1 MRLVLASGSPRR
13 KELFS
18 EMGIRYKSFPSA
30 FDESTVQISDP
41 GKGVCDLA
49 RGKAEAA
56 RDAWAKTN
64 QEPFVVLGAD
74 TLVVLDGQPM
84 GKPKDEDDAFSM
96 LRRLSGREHSVYTGV
111 AILDGED
118 CETFYSKTDVYFYD
132 LSDEEIREYIATG
145 EPMDKAGAYGIQ
157 GIGRLLVRKI
167 DGDYYTVVGLPV
179 AEVVRALK
187 RHGIFTRFD

>member
-1 MRLVLASGSPRR
+1 MKLILASGSPRR

-18 EMGIRYKSFPSA
+18 EMGIRYKSLPSA
-30 FDESTVQISDP
+30 FDESTVKISDP

-49 RGKAEAA
+49 LGKARAS
-56 RDAWAKTN
+56 RNAWEP
-64 QEPFVVLGAD
+64 QSREPFVVLGAD

-84 GKPKDEDDAFSM
+84 GKPKDENDAFSM
-96 LRRLSGREHSVYTGV
+96 LRSLSGREHSVYTGV

-118 CETFYSKTDVYFYD
+118 EETFYSKTDVYFYD
-132 LSDEEIREYIATG
+132 LSDEEIQKYIATG

-167 DGDYYTVVGLPV
+167 DGDYFTVVGLPV
-179 AEVVRALK
+179 AEVYRALR
-187 RHGIFTRFD
+187 RHGISTRFS